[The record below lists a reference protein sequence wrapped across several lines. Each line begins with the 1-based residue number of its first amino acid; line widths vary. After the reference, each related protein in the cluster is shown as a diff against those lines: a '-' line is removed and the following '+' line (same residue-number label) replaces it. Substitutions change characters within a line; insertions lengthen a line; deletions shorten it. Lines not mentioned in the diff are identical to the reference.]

1 MTSRSF
7 DPLKLHVEAFA
18 KSGDTESGAW
28 PLRSFER
35 LCGMAHPDA
44 HPSADDVVDW
54 QATGELRKVRGAGE
68 QPWLHLGAHTVIALQ
83 CQRCLGPVVTPVEID
98 DHFRFVHGE
107 EAAEKEDVDSEE
119 DVLAM
124 PRSLDLHQLVEDEL
138 MLALPLVPRHDVCP
152 APLPVPDNTDVPEDD
167 EPVNPFA
174 ALAALKTKP
183 PLQ

>member
-7 DPLKLHVEAFA
+7 DPQKLHVEAFA
-18 KSGDTESGAW
+18 KSGDTETGTW
-28 PLRSFER
+28 KLRSLER
-35 LCGMAHPDA
+35 LSAMAHPDA
-44 HPSADDVVDW
+44 PPSDEDVVDW
-54 QATGELRKVRGAGE
+54 HATGELRKVRGAGE
-68 QPWLHLGAHTVIALQ
+68 QPWLHLGADTVIALQ
-83 CQRCLGPVVTPVEID
+83 CQRCLGPVVTRVDID

-152 APLPVPDNTDVPEDD
+152 APLPVPDNADVPEDD